1 MAAFEY
7 TALDPKGKEKK
18 GIIEGDTPRQVRQ
31 MLRDKGMMPLQIESA
46 ANQEKKA
53 KGKKQEKSTGISK
66 RGISTAELALFTR
79 QLATLV
85 RAALP
90 IDEALSAVGQ
100 QTEKPR
106 IQSIIFAL
114 RAKILEGHTLA
125 SGLSDFPKVFP
136 DLYRA
141 TVAAGET
148 SGHLDIVLDRLA
160 DYTESRQQMSQ
171 KIAQATIYPAIL
183 TIMAFLVVTGLLV
196 FIVPQIV
203 EVFDTSGQEL
213 PGITLAMIWVS
224 EFLQDWFLVLIIMA
238 VAIAFGVKKFLSIPY
253 NKRRYHFFLLKL
265 PVLGK
270 LVRGLNTARFSR
282 TLSILT
288 SSGVPVLDALQMAA
302 PVVSNV
308 PMQEAV
314 VDAAGRVR
322 EGSSIHAALE
332 RSKLFP
338 PMTLHLIASG
348 ESSGMLEDMLEKA
361 AMQQERELE
370 LMIATFMG
378 LFEPLLIV
386 AMGGVVLMIVLAIL
400 LPIINMNDLMQ

>member
-7 TALDPKGKEKK
+7 IALDPKGREKK

-46 ANQEKKA
+46 ANQEKK
-53 KGKKQEKSTGISK
+53 GKDQSKSTTVSK

-125 SGLSDFPKVFP
+125 SGLTDFPKVFP

-141 TVAAGET
+141 TVAAGES

-203 EVFDTSGQEL
+203 EVFDTSGQKL

-224 EFLQDWFLVLIIMA
+224 EFLQDWFLLLI
-238 VAIAFGVKKFLSIPY
+238 AIAIAVYFGIKKFLSIPY
-253 NKRRYHFFLLKL
+253 NKRRFHFFLLKL

-302 PVVSNV
+302 PVVSNL
-308 PMQEAV
+308 PMQDAV
-314 VDAAGRVR
+314 IDAAGRVR

>member
-7 TALDPKGKEKK
+7 TALDPKGREKK
-18 GIIEGDTPRQVRQ
+18 GVIEGDTARQVRQ
-31 MLRDKGMMPLQIESA
+31 QLRDKGMMPLQIDTA
-46 ANQEKKA
+46 ANQEKKQQA
-53 KGKKQEKSTGISK
+53 QPVRMSR
-66 RGISTAELALFTR
+66 RGISATDLALFTR

-90 IDEALSAVGQ
+90 LDEALSAVGQ

-106 IQSIIFAL
+106 IKSMVFAL
-114 RAKILEGHTLA
+114 RSKILEGHTLA
-125 SGLSDFPKVFP
+125 SGLSDFPKIFP
-136 DLYRA
+136 DLFRA
-141 TVAAGET
+141 TVAAGES

-160 DYTESRQQMSQ
+160 DYTESRQQMAQ

-196 FIVPQIV
+196 FVVPQIV
-203 EVFDTSGQEL
+203 EVFNTSGQQL
-213 PGITLAMIWVS
+213 PGITRAMIWLS
-224 EFLQDWFLVLIIMA
+224 EFLQNWWLALIALGIAIYFA
-238 VAIAFGVKKFLSIPY
+238 VQKFLSIPT
-253 NKRRYHFFLLKL
+253 NTRRYHLFLLRL
-265 PVLGK
+265 PVIGK

-288 SSGVPVLDALQMAA
+288 SSGVPVLDALALSA
-302 PVVSNV
+302 PVVTNL
-308 PMQEAV
+308 PMRGAV
-314 VDAAGRVR
+314 VEASARVR
-322 EGSSIHAALE
+322 EGSTIYAALD

-348 ESSGMLEDMLEKA
+348 ERSGNLEDMLDKA
-361 AMQQERELE
+361 ALQQERELE
-370 LMIATFMG
+370 VLIAVFMG

-386 AMGGVVLMIVLAIL
+386 AMGGIVLLIVLSIL

>member
-7 TALDPKGKEKK
+7 LALDAKGREKK
-18 GIIEGDTPRQVRQ
+18 GVIEGDTPRQVRQ
-31 MLRDKGMMPLQIESA
+31 MLRDKGMTPLQLETA
-46 ANQEKKA
+46 ANQD
-53 KGKKQEKSTGISK
+53 KKQKDKPVQVSR
-66 RGISTAELALFTR
+66 RGISSSDLALFTR

-85 RAALP
+85 RAAIP

-106 IQSIIFAL
+106 IKSMVFAL
-114 RAKILEGHTLA
+114 RSKILEGHTLA
-125 SGLSDFPKVFP
+125 AGLADFPRIFP

-141 TVAAGET
+141 TVAAGES

-160 DYTESRQQMSQ
+160 DYTESRQQMAS
-171 KIAQATIYPAIL
+171 KVAQATIYPAIL

-196 FIVPQIV
+196 FVVPQIV

-213 PGITLAMIWVS
+213 PGITMAMIWLS
-224 EFLQDWFLVLIIMA
+224 ESLQEWWWALLLLIA
-238 VAIAFGVKKFLSIPY
+238 SAFFAFRKFLSIPS
-253 NKRRYHFFLLKL
+253 NQRRFHLFLLKI
-265 PVLGK
+265 PVVGK

-282 TLSILT
+282 TLSILS
-288 SSGVPVLDALQMAA
+288 SSGVPVLDALQLAA
-302 PVVSNV
+302 PVVANL
-308 PMQEAV
+308 PMRDAV
-314 VDAAGRVR
+314 IDAAEKVR
-322 EGSSIHAALE
+322 EGSSIYSALD

-348 ESSGMLEDMLEKA
+348 EKSGNLEDMLDKA
-361 AMQQERELE
+361 AAQQERELE
-370 LMIATFMG
+370 VLIATFMG

-386 AMGGVVLMIVLAIL
+386 FMGGIVLLIVLSIL

>member
-7 TALDPKGKEKK
+7 IVLDTKGREKK

-31 MLRDKGMMPLQIESA
+31 ILRDKGMMPLQIETA
-46 ANQEKKA
+46 ANQEKKQQD
-53 KGKKQEKSTGISK
+53 KPVQIS
-66 RGISTAELALFTR
+66 RRSISATDLALFTR

-85 RAALP
+85 RAAIP

-106 IQSIIFAL
+106 IKSMIYAL
-114 RAKILEGHTLA
+114 RSKILEGHTLA
-125 SGLSDFPKVFP
+125 DGLADFPKIFP
-136 DLYRA
+136 DLFRA
-141 TVAAGET
+141 TVAAGES

-160 DYTESRQQMSQ
+160 DYTESRQQMAS
-171 KIAQATIYPAIL
+171 KVAQATIYPAIL

-196 FIVPQIV
+196 FVVPQIV

-213 PGITLAMIWVS
+213 PGITKAMIWIS
-224 EFLQDWFLVLIIMA
+224 EFLQNWWALLIA
-238 VAIAFGVKKFLSIPY
+238 LAIALFFGIQKFLSIPY
-253 NKRRYHFFLLKL
+253 NKRRFHLLLLKL
-265 PVLGK
+265 PVVGK

-282 TLSILT
+282 TLSILS
-288 SSGVPVLDALQMAA
+288 SSGVPVLDALQLAA
-302 PVVSNV
+302 PVVANL
-308 PMQEAV
+308 PMRDAV
-314 VDAAGRVR
+314 IDAAEKVR
-322 EGSSIHAALE
+322 EGSSIYAALD

-348 ESSGMLEDMLEKA
+348 EKSGNLEDMLDKA
-361 AMQQERELE
+361 AAQQERELE
-370 LMIATFMG
+370 LLIATFMG

-386 AMGGVVLMIVLAIL
+386 AMGGVVLLIVLSIL